1 MKTRIN
7 QLFMCV
13 FLIINVYL
21 HNYKIRLMRDGII
34 FMFKKYCYENNFTF
48 VYFVYVPAMCS
59 SGQGKGQRIVAVS
72 GF

>member
-1 MKTRIN
+1 MKARIN

-34 FMFKKYCYENNFTF
+34 FMFKKYC
-48 VYFVYVPAMCS
+48 
-59 SGQGKGQRIVAVS
+59 
-72 GF
+72 